1 LKINEDVLYVIKHDA
16 TKTVKIGITGNWD
29 SRSKSLKIGE
39 KTSLVALYNCP
50 CIYNAEKELH
60 NTFKEW
66 RLPGSEYF
74 NLKTSN
80 LQKLVNQAN
89 QAYQNITDQY
99 QELLALKQHDWLDIT
114 GAVSWSASD
123 WFRLNQERWKNHIIE
138 VAKSHLYFYGKE
150 KKPDYNRFDQFEQE
164 VYKFMS
170 ILKPSTDWGEGQGV
184 HTTVAKMWCAI
195 LQNTAFAI
203 KKKDFT
209 PIKRYNGYDYKLHKD
224 YDFKNIKII
233 YNDNQLPILKGR
245 EISEN
250 TVEILFEIMGC
261 YRLLDFAGRAYDS
274 FRDPTENWSYWQ
286 NFGPKKNNKSCV
298 FLVKPDSDKIK

>member
-1 LKINEDVLYVIKHDA
+1 MKINEDVLYVIRHDA

-29 SRSKSLKIGE
+29 SRSKNLKIGE
-39 KTSLVALYNCP
+39 KTSLIALYNCP
-50 CIYNAEKELH
+50 CIIDAEKKLH
-60 NTFKEW
+60 DTLREW

-74 NLKTSN
+74 NLKASN

-89 QAYQNITDQY
+89 QSYQNITEQY
-99 QELLALKQHDWLDIT
+99 QELMALKKHDWLDIT

-123 WFRLNQERWKNHIIE
+123 WFRLNQERWKKYITD

-150 KKPDYNRFDQFEQE
+150 KKPHYDRFNQFEQE

-170 ILKPSTDWGEGQGV
+170 VLKPSMVWGEGQGM
-184 HTTVAKMWCAI
+184 HTTVAKMWHAI

-209 PIKRYNGYDYKLHKD
+209 PIKKHNGYDYRLHKD

-233 YNDNQLPILKGR
+233 HTDNQLPIIEGR

-261 YRLLDFAGRAYDS
+261 YRLLGCAENAYSDFL
-274 FRDPTENWSYWQ
+274 DPTKNWSYWQ
-286 NFGPKKNNKSCV
+286 NFGPRKNNKSCV
-298 FLVKPDSDKIK
+298 FLIKPENVKIK